1 MTDSFSLALCG
12 APLIQRQERVLSI
25 CKAYHTG
32 THKGP
37 TGIIKACTQWFI
49 TCSARGL
56 GTKTSETE
64 LCDGWSSNL
73 PITLR
78 KWSAFK
84 CLAAAEIRFSLDK
97 GTFYDI
103 LGSFDNTEKRIQTKA
118 GLRSHGDWRSQRA
131 RKSSEHHSEDLTI
144 KKKVQF
150 IRGLIICFEWTA
162 LRWLVSFELQRKTRA
177 SKIQTDLHFN
187 SKWFG

>member
-144 KKKVQF
+144 KKKF
-150 IRGLIICFEWTA
+150 SLSEG
-162 LRWLVSFELQRKTRA
+162 
-177 SKIQTDLHFN
+177 
-187 SKWFG
+187 

>member
-56 GTKTSETE
+56 GTKMSETE
-64 LCDGWSSNL
+64 LCDGWNSNL

-84 CLAAAEIRFSLDK
+84 CSAAAQIRFSLDK

-103 LGSFDNTEKRIQTKA
+103 LDSFDKMEKSVQMKVGSASYR
-118 GLRSHGDWRSQRA
+118 GRRSQST
-131 RKSSEHHSEDLTI
+131 RKSSEHHSKELLI
-144 KKKVQF
+144 KWK
-150 IRGLIICFEWTA
+150 
-162 LRWLVSFELQRKTRA
+162 RKFTL
-177 SKIQTDLHFN
+177 SK
-187 SKWFG
+187 G

>member
-144 KKKVQF
+144 KKSSVYRRVNYLLWMDGSEVACEF
-150 IRGLIICFEWTA
+150 
-162 LRWLVSFELQRKTRA
+162 RA
-177 SKIQTDLHFN
+177 SEKNESIKNPNGFA
-187 SKWFG
+187 F